1 MAQIRKRKLS
11 TLVLCIV
18 LLLILC
24 GCQETRQFEA
34 EQLDYLLLDDETVAH
49 MESLYGVKKEK
60 AIKKLGL
67 SEKDVSIE
75 EGNGIVHIA
84 WTGLAHINE
93 PTAVPEKEFTKE
105 MDIAWKTAD
114 LFGFPI
120 TSHLFCGIKYT
131 CECDNAEEMADI
143 AEALYL
149 AAEGK
154 YGLENHGHISMG
166 KPLCSEG
173 AFDAIRAYEDDI
185 QKYGIGLVWSEAWLV
200 GEVSYLEMT
209 VWDGGEH
216 GDTFSVELRYSVLP
230 EEWPRFN
237 PEYSTRISFGRTIKQ
252 DYD

>member
-1 MAQIRKRKLS
+1 
-11 TLVLCIV
+11 
-18 LLLILC
+18 
-24 GCQETRQFEA
+24 
-34 EQLDYLLLDDETVAH
+34 
-49 MESLYGVKKEK
+49 
-60 AIKKLGL
+60 
-67 SEKDVSIE
+67 
-75 EGNGIVHIA
+75 
-84 WTGLAHINE
+84 
-93 PTAVPEKEFTKE
+93 
-105 MDIAWKTAD
+105 
-114 LFGFPI
+114 
-120 TSHLFCGIKYT
+120 
-131 CECDNAEEMADI
+131 MADI

-200 GEVSYLEMT
+200 GEVSYLEMI

-216 GDTFSVELRYSVLP
+216 GDTFSVELRYTVLP